1 MHPRQPT
8 CTGTLQRN
16 IRVPVGAA
24 RRVRSPQPPKPRHT
38 PRQLVPAVPAKRW
51 ISLEHSTVRMR
62 QEHDV
67 VSLWGR
73 KAQHMGRLA
82 VPPVSEHPCFS
93 SCCPSGKNKCLKSLF
108 LGTNLTLH
116 ALRLFL
122 KVQCRS
128 TLDRGSVVARNASSR

>member
-1 MHPRQPT
+1 MRGPQPT
-8 CTGTLQRN
+8 FQRTLQRD

-73 KAQHMGRLA
+73 KAQHMRRLA
-82 VPPVSEHPCFS
+82 VPPVTENPCFS
-93 SCCPSGKNKCLKSLF
+93 SCGPSCKSQCLKILF
-108 LGTNLTLH
+108 LGTNLTLQ

-128 TLDRGSVVARNASSR
+128 TLDLGSVVARNASSR